1 MAFRFKLSEPFDEG
15 SRRVAREQFERAQS
29 QLKTGTDAAV
39 AVHETRKCLKRLR
52 ALLRLIRPAI
62 GDTAFRSENAHL
74 REIGVMLSSA
84 RDRHVLI
91 ETITK
96 LEATSGHDGLGDP
109 VRKLLTEQN
118 GEQGDDVDA
127 AAMKRAL
134 KELDQAQKRCARLR
148 ISGRGFAVVGGG
160 LEASY
165 RRARRAFHDS
175 YETQTDEAFHEWR
188 KGAQQ
193 HWRHMVL
200 LSRAWT
206 DCMDARIAEAR
217 QLSQLL
223 GDDHDLAILA
233 AFVRSER
240 AAAIA
245 DENVALIEKLARER
259 QARLRAI
266 ARPVGDRLFA
276 EGAKALRRRMA
287 AYWEAAAA
295 YKEVANLNEE
305 KHAAPKPKAAAATK
319 EPCADAPAKASALT
333 TKTTKATKVASKKP
347 RSRRPAAKTS
357 DPKTPV

>member
-15 SRRVAREQFERAQS
+15 CRRVAREQFERAQS
-29 QLKTGTDAAV
+29 QLKTGADAAV

-62 GDTAFRSENAHL
+62 GDATFRSENAHL
-74 REIGVMLSSA
+74 REIGVMLSGA

-91 ETITK
+91 ETVTK
-96 LEATSGHDGLGDP
+96 LEAASGHEGLADP

-118 GEQGDDVDA
+118 GVQGDDVDA
-127 AAMKRAL
+127 AAMKQAL
-134 KELDQAQKRCARLR
+134 KELDQAHKRFARLR
-148 ISGRGFAVVGGG
+148 IPGRGFVAVGGG

-165 RRARRAFHDS
+165 RKARRAFRDA
-175 YETQTDEAFHEWR
+175 YETQTDDAFHEWR

-240 AAAIA
+240 AAAIP
-245 DENVALIEKLARER
+245 EEQVALIENLARER
-259 QARLRAI
+259 QARLRALS
-266 ARPVGDRLFA
+266 RPVGDRLFA
-276 EGAKALRRRMA
+276 EGPKALRRRMA

-295 YKEVANLNEE
+295 YKEVAHLREE
-305 KHAAPKPKAAAATK
+305 KREAPKTTSAAPTKP
-319 EPCADAPAKASALT
+319 CQDAPATSADKAV
-333 TKTTKATKVASKKP
+333 KATKAASKKP
-347 RSRRPAAKTS
+347 QRRRTAPKAATS
-357 DPKTPV
+357 KTPV